1 MPENPKIVGLSDA
14 AFRLYIEA
22 LCWCSRQEE
31 DGIIPEAAIKRL
43 GKARSI
49 TELVTAGLLI
59 DAGSEYM
66 VHDYLRHQR
75 SRAEITAF
83 RQSRQSV
90 ASLER
95 TRGGTL
101 PPARSRK
108 TAPTAPERRW
118 RQMHS
123 SSHSSSHSCCHARAN
138 GKPVASDGITRP
150 IPILILKSSL
160 YYPWYEVLSVRGTS
174 SVKRHLRNARDCHGL
189 TIGPEP
195 NA

>member
-1 MPENPKIVGLSDA
+1 MTHDVEGDEVQFDGRPSIRLDNTMPENPKIVGLSDA

-83 RQSRQSV
+83 RQSRAERGELGAHKRWHV
-90 ASLER
+90 A
-95 TRGGTL
+95 TR
-101 PPARSRK
+101 K
-108 TAPTAPERRW
+108 
-118 RQMHS
+118 
-123 SSHSSSHSCCHARAN
+123 
-138 GKPVASDGITRP
+138 
-150 IPILILKSSL
+150 KS
-160 YYPWYEVLSVRGTS
+160 
-174 SVKRHLRNARDCHGL
+174 KDCAYCTG
-189 TIGPEP
+189 EKMAP